1 MKTTLFGIII
11 ATVMIFGVFAISQ
24 NPAVSQEMETMSEH
38 DEEMET
44 MSEHEEESGI
54 RFVDTET
61 IPLKGKLASGDFI
74 LLMDITG
81 FVSESGHV
89 AMKVPCGPD
98 GEQLLTIVSGVAPNV
113 APLDMDYVAPLSG
126 PPNSCVYHG
135 EIPEGITDIA
145 LMNTSDD
152 AIWFVGQGSAGY
164 TVTITIVG
172 IEAEHDKHM

>member
-1 MKTTLFGIII
+1 MMKTTLFGVII
-11 ATVMIFGVFAISQ
+11 ATVMIFGVFAVSQ
-24 NPAVSQEMETMSEH
+24 NQALS
-38 DEEMET
+38 EEMKDT
-44 MSEHEEESGI
+44 SDHEQESGI
-54 RFVDTET
+54 HLVDTET
-61 IPLKGKLASGDFI
+61 ISLKGKLASGDFK

-81 FVSESGHV
+81 FISVSGHV

-113 APLDMDYVAPLSG
+113 VPMDMAYVAPLSG

-164 TVTITIVG
+164 SVTITIHGV
-172 IEAEHDKHM
+172 EAEPEEHM